1 MSLKTKS
8 CRVMLLEI
16 LGGKEIPALGRET
29 LAAQHQG
36 EIWFNGAYLD
46 PVHTRRC
53 LLASALW
60 PSDLPPSFLPP
71 PPFLLRSG
79 LCSCTRI
86 IHHLPLPLC
95 SQPWPPLAPTPGPQL
110 LLQAM
115 GLHSSRLF
123 TLLQPHHPCL
133 GCGDRGVS
141 AERTDSNSYRS
152 ALLVS

>member
-71 PPFLLRSG
+71 PPVS
-79 LCSCTRI
+79 
-86 IHHLPLPLC
+86 
-95 SQPWPPLAPTPGPQL
+95 APFWSL
-110 LLQAM
+110 LLYPNHPSPAPA
-115 GLHSSRLF
+115 S
-123 TLLQPHHPCL
+123 LL
-133 GCGDRGVS
+133 
-141 AERTDSNSYRS
+141 S
-152 ALLVS
+152 ALASPCSHSWASAPSPGHGLAFFKAFHAAPAPPSLSGVWG

>member
-71 PPFLLRSG
+71 PPRF
-79 LCSCTRI
+79 CSVLVFAPVPESSITCPCLFALSPG
-86 IHHLPLPLC
+86 LPLLPLLGLSSFSRPWACILQGFSRC
-95 SQPWPPLAPTPGPQL
+95 SSPTILVWGVGIEEF
-110 LLQAM
+110 LQ
-115 GLHSSRLF
+115 R
-123 TLLQPHHPCL
+123 
-133 GCGDRGVS
+133 
-141 AERTDSNSYRS
+141 ERTATPIVPPS
-152 ALLVS
+152 